1 MYNASWAWANEGDD
15 YHVNQLA
22 RNRAFWQ
29 QLELDRWFGD
39 FECQVKLLLK
49 DTLKHSQVAPNDIAN
64 VERDVAFELSR
75 LFRDIKAKYIQ

>member
-15 YHVNQLA
+15 YHVNQLV

-39 FECQVKLLLK
+39 FEYQVNLLLK
-49 DTLKHSQVAPNDIAN
+49 DTLNRSQVAPNDIVN
-64 VERDVAFELSR
+64 VERDVAHELFR
-75 LFRDIKAKYIQ
+75 LFRDIRAKYIK